1 MFTKSKKSCTTTMRI
16 IEMKS
21 LMIGLAA
28 LAVAAM
34 ATMVGLAT
42 LAILEASPSDVRVAG
57 KLVASIPVGQ
67 RLSGVDYTVYPSNS
81 WIMLR
86 FDNKNVG
93 K

>member
-1 MFTKSKKSCTTTMRI
+1 
-16 IEMKS
+16 MKS
-21 LMIGLAA
+21 LIIGIIA
-28 LAVAAM
+28 LAVATIVSLSIM
-34 ATMVGLAT
+34 ALV
-42 LAILEASPSDVRVAG
+42 EAYPSEIRVSG

-67 RLSGVDYTVYPSNS
+67 RLSGVDYMVSPSNS

>member
-1 MFTKSKKSCTTTMRI
+1 
-16 IEMKS
+16 MKS

-34 ATMVGLAT
+34 VAMVGFAT
-42 LAILEASPSDVRVAG
+42 LTILEASPSDVRVAG

-67 RLSGVDYTVYPSNS
+67 RLAGVDYTVSPSNS